1 MGPPNHSAAT
11 ERPWGRGGVR
21 GGSEQPPCQD
31 AAHQRG
37 VLQCV
42 LRLLLLHLQGHLE
55 GQRSAQCHGDGMPGL
70 SPGLSPGLCPYLGE
84 ATVLGTLQLQHTA
97 GLQQGGEG
105 QALCLVH
112 RRELLPP
119 AHAAVGVVELGGQ
132 GASVQPG
139 DNGDTWGAQGLRGD
153 IGDHGEP
160 KEDTG
165 DRGDHREL

>member
-1 MGPPNHSAAT
+1 MGPLNHSAAT
-11 ERPWGRGGVR
+11 EWPWGRGGVR

-70 SPGLSPGLCPYLGE
+70 SPGLSPYLGE

-105 QALCLVH
+105 QALRLVH

-132 GASVQPG
+132 GVSVQPG